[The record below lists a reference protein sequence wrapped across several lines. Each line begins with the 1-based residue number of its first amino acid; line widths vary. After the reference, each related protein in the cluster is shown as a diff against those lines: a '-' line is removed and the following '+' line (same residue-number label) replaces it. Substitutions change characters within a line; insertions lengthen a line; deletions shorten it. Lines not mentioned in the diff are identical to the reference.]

1 MHEGVLLAY
10 IGACL
15 QIIKTMTRSCGVVSA
30 WTSTFRARPPWRPP
44 ALWPGRRATRLTH
57 TAGLR
62 PGTAGSRF
70 PPALAAAT
78 VRVTI
83 TAGVLAFQAHLK
95 RKRCVCPRES
105 RAREQTAE
113 SCAGC
118 DVQRAQRCA
127 PAAAAPA
134 AGGLEQTAEARTF
147 ARRIPRSR
155 REALARCS
163 RKRAGEA
170 NTEKG
175 PEGRRDRM
183 GCVL

>member
-83 TAGVLAFQAHLK
+83 TAGALAFQAHLK

-113 SCAGC
+113 SSAQGATCSVRSGMHLLQLHLQLEAWSNADSTISLKSGYEEW
-118 DVQRAQRCA
+118 VQIQ
-127 PAAAAPA
+127 
-134 AGGLEQTAEARTF
+134 
-147 ARRIPRSR
+147 II
-155 REALARCS
+155 
-163 RKRAGEA
+163 
-170 NTEKG
+170 
-175 PEGRRDRM
+175 
-183 GCVL
+183 